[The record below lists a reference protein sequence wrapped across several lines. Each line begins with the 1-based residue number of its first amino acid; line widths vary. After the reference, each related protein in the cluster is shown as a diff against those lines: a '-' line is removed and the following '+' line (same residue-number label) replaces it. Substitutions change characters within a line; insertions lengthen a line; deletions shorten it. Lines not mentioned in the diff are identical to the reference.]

1 MATAEQR
8 GQIIGLVFGQMAGQL
23 VATAARLHL
32 ADALGDGARS
42 GAEIAEIIGTHDLS
56 TTRMCRALA
65 AFGLLTETE
74 PGRFRLT
81 DTGALLRTD
90 RPDSLNSFVQMFSD
104 PAMQAAWGE
113 LGTAVQTGKPS
124 FDTIFG
130 VGFFDYLAAHPH
142 LSAQFNVSMRQG
154 TAATARILP
163 QHYAFADFPTV
174 ADIGGGDGTLL
185 AAVLGANPDL
195 RGILYDTAEG
205 LAQAAETLSA
215 QGVSER
221 CAVVTGDFFAAAPA
235 GADLYLLKSI
245 MHDWDDE
252 RAAVILGHI
261 ERVLPAGGRVLII
274 EPILPDVVDDSVPR
288 NMYISDLNMLVNLGG
303 RERTRAEFE
312 TLCATAG
319 LAVSKITQLPPP
331 LGVSLIEAKRA

>member
-8 GQIIGLVFGQMAGQL
+8 GHVVGLVFGQMAGQL
-23 VATAARLHL
+23 IATAARLHV
-32 ADALGDGARS
+32 ADALGDGERT
-42 GAEIAEIIGTHDLS
+42 GAAIAEVIGAHELS
-56 TTRMCRALA
+56 TIRLCRALA
-65 AFGLLTETE
+65 AFGILAETE

-81 DTGALLRTD
+81 ETGALLRTD

-130 VGFFDYLAAHPH
+130 VGFFEYLATHPQ

-154 TAATARILP
+154 TSATARILP
-163 QHYAFADFPTV
+163 QHYDFAPFHTV

-185 AAVLGANPDL
+185 AAVLNANSGL
-195 RGILYDTAEG
+195 RGILYDTPEG
-205 LAQAAETLSA
+205 SAQAAETLSV

-221 CAVVTGDFFAAAPA
+221 CTVVAGDFFAAAPA

-261 ERVLPAGGRVLII
+261 RRVLPDSGRVLIV
-274 EPILPDVVDDSVPR
+274 EPILPDVVDDSVPP

-303 RERTRAEFE
+303 RERTRDDFE

-319 LAVSKITQLPPP
+319 LAVSTITTLP
-331 LGVSLIEAKRA
+331 GGISLIEAKGA